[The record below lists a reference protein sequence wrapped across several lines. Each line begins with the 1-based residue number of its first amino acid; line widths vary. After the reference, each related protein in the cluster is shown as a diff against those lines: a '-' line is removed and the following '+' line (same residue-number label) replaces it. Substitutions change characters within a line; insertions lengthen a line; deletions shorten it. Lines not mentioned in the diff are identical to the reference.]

1 MVGRGIEIG
10 SYSGKILR
18 HVRNYAIR
26 RNQFLIYI
34 VDMES
39 EWKNFDLIKLCVL
52 VKISK
57 HEQGYWIGCEKLCLI
72 NFKRKMPGWNVWKVK
87 K

>member
-1 MVGRGIEIG
+1 
-10 SYSGKILR
+10 
-18 HVRNYAIR
+18 
-26 RNQFLIYI
+26 
-34 VDMES
+34 MES

-87 K
+87 NKILPINIPGLKRK